1 MHNQCSRV
9 PRSNISMRL
18 PAAPRRNSEIQLL
31 MHPHPHP
38 HLHSLIS
45 LSAPVLD
52 STEFRALLVFF
63 KILPAA
69 YGSEDSKRVH
79 NVYQFT
85 VRVHTSILV
94 FWREVR
100 TYDFARRANA
110 VQSVRVALYFNV
122 WVHIHLIQTVYLIH
136 LMFGDLQ

>member
-1 MHNQCSRV
+1 
-9 PRSNISMRL
+9 MRL

-52 STEFRALLVFF
+52 STEFRALLVFL

-79 NVYQFT
+79 NVLYISLLYEYIRVYSYSGEKYERTILHEEPMRCNLFVWLFT
-85 VRVHTSILV
+85 SMCGCTSI
-94 FWREVR
+94 
-100 TYDFARRANA
+100 
-110 VQSVRVALYFNV
+110 
-122 WVHIHLIQTVYLIH
+122 
-136 LMFGDLQ
+136 